1 MGMNGQQSGKAAPE
15 WGEGFANH
23 ASDFRIT
30 VQSAQKTKI
39 QQQTASSKHGL
50 RTGAGIAPQ
59 RTRDWPTTRCAPAL
73 TTRET
78 QTSPSEATSPVG
90 AAAVHTPEN
99 THCPRGPCAQRRE
112 WTMGRLL
119 RKPGWGSSK
128 IKYHRVTQQLNF
140 WVHAP
145 KSGKLG
151 PRYCARPRPS
161 SISHK
166 GSNTEAAQGS
176 PRGLRERGNQGGGRT
191 EGS

>member
-99 THCPRGPCAQRRE
+99 THCPRGRGDAG
-112 WTMGRLL
+112 TL
-119 RKPGWGSSK
+119 RTATGMDNG
-128 IKYHRVTQQLNF
+128 
-140 WVHAP
+140 
-145 KSGKLG
+145 
-151 PRYCARPRPS
+151 
-161 SISHK
+161 
-166 GSNTEAAQGS
+166 AAAA
-176 PRGLRERGNQGGGRT
+176 ETRT
-191 EGS
+191 GVLKN